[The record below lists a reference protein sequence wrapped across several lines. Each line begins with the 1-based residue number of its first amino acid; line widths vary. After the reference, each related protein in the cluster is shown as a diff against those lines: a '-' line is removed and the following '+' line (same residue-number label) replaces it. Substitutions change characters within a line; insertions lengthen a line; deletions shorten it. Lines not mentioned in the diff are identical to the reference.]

1 MKGHATAIAIVL
13 ILAVLAGVI
22 VGLTRPVSP
31 PAPPPACA
39 EGSYWI
45 RHVENE
51 GRASMMSG
59 TAWCSAGQRVEVHEH
74 ASGAVYAVCRCPEA
88 GR

>member
-1 MKGHATAIAIVL
+1 MNGRLLAAVIVG
-13 ILAVLAGVI
+13 IVCASACAI
-22 VGLTRPVSP
+22 VGLTRPAPS

-39 EGSYWI
+39 EGSHWI

-51 GRASMMSG
+51 RVLMSG
-59 TAWCSAGQRVEVHEH
+59 TAWCSAGQRVELHEH